1 MRSGSSEAIDAIV
14 AGLSGLVASSAIAY
28 FTARWAKSAS
38 LRVIAAAFVDI
49 DSLLLTVLRSSLAL
63 TLLVE
68 VAAFGICLGI
78 VGVCWTMA
86 SGPLNAGELTPTLLP
101 DATRLLTCF
110 TVGALLALLVLQA
123 SGTTYRLSS
132 LNGSCV
138 AARDANLGEADL
150 RNPSAIADT
159 AGIQL
164 GQLIPQAL
172 DAFCSALCTNAIVV
186 FVLWR
191 IVGSSRLSREHAYLL
206 VPLVVRSLGS
216 LASVFGA
223 AAARTVEALSP
234 APAFLRAQTVA
245 IVVSLGAIFGCG
257 VWLTPDFSVRLASC
271 GALGL
276 MLPAVLGHY
285 QRWAATHQPHSGRS
299 ERGTSENPWDLGLVL
314 GAAAVVVPLVLL
326 FSSLAFVVH
335 VGASL
340 PVSHGRILAL
350 MVCLLSMN
358 VALPFAL
365 ALESSLPL
373 VTMARRGAFLLR
385 GHREGS
391 GQRRL
396 ARLEDAIRGAATWAT
411 SVQTQCSVGI
421 PLFAAFALAML
432 AKDSDFRS
440 FGMELLAVASVSS
453 IAIVLP
459 LAVGFGASSRA
470 ARAVVAEVRRQLP
483 LGQTSSSGAHTSA
496 EFTPSYRACVNVAAR
511 ESVRQL
517 SVPMAVAVAPGL
529 VLGAALVWATKN
541 PGQVGQALAMYLGQV
556 AIAVLVAGF
565 VFEVASGFANSSRNR
580 SSRGFFDVPAVDSAA
595 YHLAVNATPV
605 VRFLAKTT
613 VIAALTFVPYMF

>member
-1 MRSGSSEAIDAIV
+1 MRSGSSEGIDAIV

-28 FTARWAKSAS
+28 LTTRWAKSAS
-38 LRVIAAAFVDI
+38 LRVVAAAFADI

-63 TLLVE
+63 SLLVE

-86 SGPLNAGELTPTLLP
+86 SGPLSANDPTPTLLP

-110 TVGALLALLVLQA
+110 TVGALLATLVLQV

-138 AARDANLGEADL
+138 AARDASLGETDP

-206 VPLVVRSLGS
+206 VPLVVRSFGS
-216 LASVFGA
+216 LANVFGA
-223 AAARTVEALSP
+223 AAARTVESLSP
-234 APAFLRAQTVA
+234 APALLRAQAVV

-257 VWLTPDFSVRLASC
+257 VWLTPDFGVRLAGC

-276 MLPAVLGHY
+276 MLPSILGHY
-285 QRWAATHQPHSGRS
+285 QRWLATHQPHGGRL
-299 ERGTSENPWDLGLVL
+299 ERGTSEDPWNLGLVL

-335 VGASL
+335 IGATL

-350 MVCLLSMN
+350 MVCLLGMN
-358 VALPFAL
+358 VALPFAV
-365 ALESSLPL
+365 ALQSSLPL
-373 VTMARRGAFLLR
+373 VTMARRGAFLLHSHR
-385 GHREGS
+385 DDSGH
-391 GQRRL
+391 RRL
-396 ARLEDAIRGAATWAT
+396 ARVEDAIRGAATWAT

-421 PLFAAFALAML
+421 PLFAAFAIGAL
-432 AKDSDFRS
+432 AKDPDFRS
-440 FGMELLAVASVSS
+440 FEMVLLAVVSVSS

-470 ARAVVAEVRRQLP
+470 TRAVVAEVRRQLP
-483 LGQTSSSGAHTSA
+483 AGQTRSSGARISA
-496 EFTPSYRACVNVAAR
+496 EFTPSYRACVDVAAR

-529 VLGAALVWATKN
+529 VLGVALVWATKN
-541 PGQVGQALAMYLGQV
+541 PGQVGHALAMYLGQV

-565 VFEVASGFANSSRNR
+565 VFEVADGFANSSRNR
-580 SSRGFFDVPAVDSAA
+580 PSRAVSDIPAVDSAVH
-595 YHLAVNATPV
+595 HLAVNTTPV
-605 VRFLAKTT
+605 VRFLAKAT